1 MRFLKRKKIE
11 RIEQRPPDR
20 PPDQRLHDEFQRF
33 EIEILRNEKLEIKK
47 KFKIVEALYKEAVA
61 LGVFPLKDSLE
72 GLEVDIRIAKGINSV
87 SKDT

>member
-1 MRFLKRKKIE
+1 MIE
-11 RIEQRPPDR
+11 MIMNN
-20 PPDQRLHDEFQRF
+20 EFRRF
-33 EIEILRNEKLEIKK
+33 EIEMLRNEKLDVKK

-72 GLEVDIRIAKGINSV
+72 GLEVDIRIAKVINSV

>member
-1 MRFLKRKKIE
+1 MNKMNNV
-11 RIEQRPPDR
+11 PSP
-20 PPDQRLHDEFQRF
+20 EFQKF
-33 EIEILRNEKLEIKK
+33 EIEFLRNEKLDIKK

>member
-1 MRFLKRKKIE
+1 MIEMMMSNEFRK
-11 RIEQRPPDR
+11 
-20 PPDQRLHDEFQRF
+20 F
-33 EIEILRNEKLEIKK
+33 EIEILRNEKLDIKK

-72 GLEVDIRIAKGINSV
+72 GLEVDIRIAKVINSV